1 MINLMVHRMFVYAP
15 RVVMLLLATAF
26 SASAQSPGT
35 KPIYPIEF
43 KPGASTAAVKGTVS
57 PPATVG
63 PDMTNEGSEK
73 YSLRVRAGQHLT
85 MSIRSDNDNVL
96 FTLIKPSLGMVK
108 YEIVKKA
115 CGIRRWSGTL
125 TASGDYQ
132 IVVFTHDPKA
142 DSHFKLT
149 VTLR

>member
-26 SASAQSPGT
+26 SVSAQSPGT

-43 KPGASTAAVKGTVS
+43 KPGASTAAVEGTVS

-96 FTLIKPSLGMVK
+96 FTLIKPSPGMVK
-108 YEIVKKA
+108 Y
-115 CGIRRWSGTL
+115 
-125 TASGDYQ
+125 
-132 IVVFTHDPKA
+132 
-142 DSHFKLT
+142 
-149 VTLR
+149 